1 MGSNGF
7 KTLEEGMKSGEI
19 VIKDVLGVNEVIIE
33 NRGGTRV
40 FAIDGE
46 EILGARQNRILNTDI
61 LIQEPREYEVP
72 VSCIEQH
79 RWSGD
84 YRFSGAGYTV
94 TPTLRGILA
103 KTIKTTLEKTQKRT
117 TKDTEKVVSRT
128 EEEREEFPA
137 EAYRA
142 PQPLVWSTVDRLL
155 SSATVHSATSSFHD
169 VYTTF
174 EDQINEYLEDFTT
187 IENAVGFLAFSNN
200 EFIGADIFGTN
211 SLYRKFEKKLLK
223 SYILEG
229 YLRKSQRGRTS
240 IEISPEKLLEK
251 ASKTSLKKHKS
262 PTEGELYFGE
272 KEKILLKGFSHSDN
286 FLHLSAFPVTTA
298 K

>member
-7 KTLEEGMKSGEI
+7 KTLEEGIKTGEI
-19 VIKDVLGVNEVIIE
+19 VVKDVMGVNEIIIE
-33 NRGGTRV
+33 NSGGTKV

-61 LIQEPREYEVP
+61 LIQEPKEYKVP
-72 VSCIEQH
+72 VSCIEEG

-94 TPTLRGILA
+94 TPTLRSILA
-103 KTIKTTLEKTQKRT
+103 KTIKTTLET
-117 TKDTEKVVSRT
+117 TKQTERIGSLT
-128 EEEREEFPA
+128 EDEEMEEFPV
-137 EAYRA
+137 EAYSA
-142 PQPLVWSTVDRLL
+142 AQTIVWSTVSRVLKM
-155 SSATVHSATSSFHD
+155 ATVHSATSSFHD

-187 IENAVGFLAFSNN
+187 IENSVGFLAFSNN
-200 EFIGADIFGTN
+200 QFIGADIFGTN

-229 YLRKSQRGRTS
+229 YLGKSLKGRTS
-240 IEISPEKLLEK
+240 LEISPEELLEK
-251 ASKTSLKKHKS
+251 ASKTSLSKHKS

-272 KEKILLKGFSHSDN
+272 KGKILLKGFAHSDN